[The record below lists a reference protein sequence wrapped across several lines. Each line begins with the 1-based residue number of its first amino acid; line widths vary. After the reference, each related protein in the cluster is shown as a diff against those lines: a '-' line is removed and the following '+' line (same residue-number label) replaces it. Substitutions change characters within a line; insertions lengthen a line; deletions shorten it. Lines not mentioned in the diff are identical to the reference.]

1 MYKKIYLEICIVCIV
16 HCGVLFRTYP
26 ESLGFAAVAEGE
38 RVGIFFF
45 IHICSFGL
53 GSKRYAVEQKEG

>member
-26 ESLGFAAVAEGE
+26 VSLGFAAVAEGE
-38 RVGIFFF
+38 RVGIFLF
-45 IHICSFGL
+45 IFSPLDL
-53 GSKRYAVEQKEG
+53 GVKDML